1 MAVHLTPDLANH
13 EVYNMYSHDQ
23 TPLIDYSTGYMSY
36 PIYDNNIQ
44 ESGPFLYMPQP
55 TSPNPDATTPRQ
67 STFNRSSS
75 NIYHPEGHED
85 SGDRRVSTSNNNSG
99 PTRYV
104 SSSAFPETPLS
115 VDPRGLGSG
124 SNRQASYAN
133 AGLDEYDWADPLPDR
148 DDNQDQDQGQGGE
161 GEEEKPNQAKLLSI
175 PVPPPLE
182 MNLPLPL
189 SPISPIDSNIQI
201 EVPAPIVENTSP
213 QKQGAGPQRGQRRAR
228 TVAGSFH

>member
-23 TPLIDYSTGYMSY
+23 TPLIDYSSGYMSY
-36 PIYDNNIQ
+36 PIYDNPQ

-67 STFNRSSS
+67 STFNRNSS
-75 NIYHPEGHED
+75 NVYQSQPSEEE
-85 SGDRRVSTSNNNSG
+85 RRVSTSNNG

-115 VDPRGLGSG
+115 VDPRGLGS
-124 SNRQASYAN
+124 NRQASYAN
-133 AGLDEYDWADPLPDR
+133 AGLDEYDWADPLPD
-148 DDNQDQDQGQGGE
+148 QDQDGDGE
-161 GEEEKPNQAKLLSI
+161 GEVEEEEEKPSQAKLLAI
-175 PVPPPLE
+175 PPPLE
-182 MNLPLPL
+182 MPL
-189 SPISPIDSNIQI
+189 SPISPIDANIQI
-201 EVPAPIVENTSP
+201 EATPPIVENASP
-213 QKQGAGPQRGQRRAR
+213 QKQGAGPPRGQRRAR